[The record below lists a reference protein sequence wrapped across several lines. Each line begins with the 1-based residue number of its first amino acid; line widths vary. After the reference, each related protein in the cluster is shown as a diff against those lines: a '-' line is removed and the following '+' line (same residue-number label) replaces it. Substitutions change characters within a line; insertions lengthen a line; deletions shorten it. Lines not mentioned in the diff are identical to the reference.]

1 MNDRH
6 LSITG
11 SRSLYLWAMSDRPI
25 HQSAAII
32 QQKVALVLSTL
43 GSLYDISACGQEMGR
58 ILIPNVP
65 MRRL

>member
-1 MNDRH
+1 
-6 LSITG
+6 
-11 SRSLYLWAMSDRPI
+11 MSDRPI